1 MTGGKDEEALLL
13 QTPRSGPGDNKGP
26 SARRGWL
33 PCLILL
39 LVHLT
44 SSTSICMLVVKSSRK
59 SALGRG
65 SRGGA
70 NHEAQ
75 IGAAATSNARE
86 CLEPGPGTCSQRSV
100 WVRPRALGPW
110 RRCE

>member
-26 SARRGWL
+26 SGRRGWL

-70 NHEAQ
+70 NHDAQ
-75 IGAAATSNARE
+75 IGAAATS
-86 CLEPGPGTCSQRSV
+86 
-100 WVRPRALGPW
+100 RA
-110 RRCE
+110 